1 MYQFDMCGGEEMVGM
16 SECVACGGLLHYI
29 SHLRLLTLSEKLMWA
44 YGLFWKMGLEKAQA
58 VWERILFFLLSQRK
72 STGCVDHDP

>member
-29 SHLRLLTLSEKLMWA
+29 SHLRLLTLSEKLM
-44 YGLFWKMGLEKAQA
+44 
-58 VWERILFFLLSQRK
+58 
-72 STGCVDHDP
+72 